1 MTTTTTLTEQVPVLA
16 AWYDDGECWT
26 FDVGADH
33 TDHDPSRNSFV
44 IDVDPALTT
53 AYQTAI
59 TAMHD
64 AETALVAAMG
74 LSTEGPELVDTCPEF
89 ELSAYDRRVLDRF
102 PLMSGLRCG
111 RCGAHRGDH

>member
-26 FDVGADH
+26 FDVGA
-33 TDHDPSRNSFV
+33 
-44 IDVDPALTT
+44 
-53 AYQTAI
+53 
-59 TAMHD
+59 
-64 AETALVAAMG
+64 
-74 LSTEGPELVDTCPEF
+74 
-89 ELSAYDRRVLDRF
+89 RVLDRF

>member
-33 TDHDPSRNSFV
+33 TDHDPSHNSFV

-59 TAMHD
+59 TVLESALHEA
-64 AETALVAAMG
+64 AEDLE
-74 LSTEGPELVDTCPEF
+74 STLAVEVP
-89 ELSAYDRRVLDRF
+89 S
-102 PLMSGLRCG
+102 
-111 RCGAHRGDH
+111 

>member
-33 TDHDPSRNSFV
+33 TDHDPSHNSFV

-89 ELSAYDRRVLDRF
+89 ELSAYDCRVLDRF
-102 PLMSGLRCG
+102 PLRELRCG